1 MVYNYLCQNRVKV
14 KKVFP
19 NPADSYVK
27 VEFPKDFSWNNT
39 TVLLVSNTG
48 ITLKTMVANAQI
60 TQIPLTDISA
70 GPYYIVVQQGNET
83 ITSKRIVVVK

>member
-1 MVYNYLCQNRVKV
+1 
-14 KKVFP
+14 
-19 NPADSYVK
+19 
-27 VEFPKDFSWNNT
+27 
-39 TVLLVSNTG
+39 
-48 ITLKTMVANAQI
+48 MVANAQI